1 MKESLLVQKIIRAV
15 REAYPTAY
23 VRKLAD
29 RFNRGLPDVL
39 ILFNSI
45 YGVPKSLFVEAKT
58 DRGVL
63 SEIQKQEHHDIARA
77 GGIVVVARDAEF
89 VLDVLMEMKAL

>member
-15 REAYPTAY
+15 RERYPAAY

-29 RFNRGLPDVL
+29 RFNRGLPDIL
-39 ILFNSI
+39 ILFNSV
-45 YGVPKSLFVEAKT
+45 YGIPKSLFVEVKT

-63 SEIQKQEHHDIARA
+63 SEIQKQEHIDIARA
-77 GGIVVVARDAEF
+77 GGVVVVARDVEF
-89 VLDVLMEMKAL
+89 VLDVLREMKAT